1 VDGAVTLDPG
11 REYTQWVVYRRDELP
26 RFRAFADSRRSLLA
40 AHRTDLDL
48 DRALALCEEGIGHL
62 RTAGAALQQVDA
74 RVQQLMEA
82 ADGTFTVTELGG

>member
-1 VDGAVTLDPG
+1 VTFEQTLQ
-11 REYTQWVVYRRDELP
+11 RLEEIVRDLE
-26 RFRAFADSRRSLLA
+26 
-40 AHRTDLDL
+40 RTDLDL
-48 DRALALCEEGIGHL
+48 DRALALFEEGIGHL